1 MLVLT
6 RKANEKIRIGP
17 DVVISVI
24 SVSESQVKI
33 GIEAPMHITILR
45 EELYENL
52 KKNAQEAV
60 ELGKEKQQVPPLSR
74 HKLNVPAKPAG
85 KKE

>member
-33 GIEAPMHITILR
+33 GI
-45 EELYENL
+45 
-52 KKNAQEAV
+52 
-60 ELGKEKQQVPPLSR
+60 
-74 HKLNVPAKPAG
+74 
-85 KKE
+85 